1 MATEEDWASYARAV
15 VDVAPPDA
23 APFRLVPD
31 KVGATGS
38 WPDGLDPPVVVVTAW
53 NPDGVPVPPGDNRAN
68 NRRLV
73 ADLGRLG
80 LTYWPAVGRDLDSP
94 HLEEGVAVS
103 GLTEAEGVA
112 LGLRFGQAAVYLWT
126 RDDWSVVSCTDQ
138 RRHSLGWRRTVR
150 PPIPT

>member
-15 VDVAPPDA
+15 VDVTPPDA

-31 KVGATGS
+31 ETGATGS

-53 NPDGVPVPPGDNRAN
+53 NPDGVPAPPGDNRAN
-68 NRRLV
+68 HRRLV
-73 ADLGRLG
+73 AELGRLG
-80 LTYWPAVGRDLDSP
+80 LTSWPAVGRDLDSP
-94 HLEEGVAVS
+94 HHEEGVAVS

-112 LGLRFGQAAVYLWT
+112 LGLRYGQAAVYVWT
-126 RDDWSVVSCTDQ
+126 RDDWSVVSCTD
-138 RRHSLGWRRTVR
+138 RRRRSSGWRRVGR

>member
-15 VDVAPPDA
+15 VDVTPPDA

-31 KVGATGS
+31 EVGATGE

-68 NRRLV
+68 HRRLV
-73 ADLGRLG
+73 AELGRLG

-94 HLEEGVAVS
+94 HLEERVAVS
-103 GLTEAEGVA
+103 GLAEADGVA
-112 LGLRFGQAAVYLWT
+112 LGLRYGQAAVYVWT

-138 RRHSLGWRRTVR
+138 RRLSSGWRRTGR
-150 PPIPT
+150 PPILT